1 MSVAKQPVV
10 AVDLSKDTSTILQAL
25 HQGCSQGC
33 FYVTNHGVPQDLVEA
48 MFAQSAAFFNQPNA
62 AKAAVAAVEGSAVK
76 SGWHASGS
84 VKVDKEQK
92 AGDTR
97 ELLRLVLTDVD
108 VSRHPLGKD
117 APVAEL
123 LTGPP
128 AEGLPLWPDHNSL
141 PDFQPVM
148 LAYFAAMNN
157 LADRLI
163 RLAAQALGLNPEAFL
178 ADDAAQTLPAWQT
191 LLLLHYPPTPTDV
204 EAGEYAC
211 GPHKDRFTQFT
222 LLANTPGSSG
232 LEAQR
237 PDGSWYEVPPLPG
250 AFIINVGCVLEFFSN
265 GVFKAPVHRV
275 VNPGGTE
282 RYSAPFYR
290 GAAPG
295 TLLRPMVPAPT
306 GCSSLEPVM
315 CADWMKGFATA
326 FKAGEQ
332 QLAASTSPAG
342 AAAAA
347 T

>member
-1 MSVAKQPVV
+1 MSMHPVV
-10 AVDLSKDTSTILQAL
+10 AVDLSKDISTILTTL

-33 FYVTNHGVPQDLVEA
+33 FYVTNHGVPEDLVKA
-48 MFAQSAAFFNQPNA
+48 MFAQSAAFFSQTAA
-62 AKAAVAAVEGSAVK
+62 AKAAVAAGQGTATK
-76 SGWHASGS
+76 SGWHPTGT
-84 VKVDKEQK
+84 VKVDTQQK
-92 AGDTR
+92 AADTR
-97 ELLRLVLTDVD
+97 ELMRLVLTDVD

-128 AEGLPLWPDHNSL
+128 ADGLPLWPHPSSL

-148 LAYFAAMNN
+148 LAYFGAMNS
-157 LADRLI
+157 LAERLI

-178 ADDAAQTLPAWQT
+178 ADDAAQALPAWQT
-191 LLLLHYPPTPTDV
+191 LLLLHYPPTPTDAV
-204 EAGEYAC
+204 AGEYAC

-232 LEAQR
+232 LEAQAA
-237 PDGSWYEVPPLPG
+237 DGTWYDVPPLPA
-250 AFIINVGCVLEFFSN
+250 AFIVNVGCLLEMFSN
-265 GVFKAPVHRV
+265 GHFKAPVHRV

-295 TLLRPMVPAPT
+295 TLLRPLMDPPT
-306 GCSSLEPVM
+306 GCRSIEPVL
-315 CADWMKGFATA
+315 CGDWMKGFATA

-332 QLAASTSPAG
+332 LAATAAPAAS

-347 T
+347 E